1 MKKKTR
7 MRRTQIC
14 LPDNLLDKLSAEAKR
29 GGVSRSEIVR
39 RILTQHFQE
48 VEK

>member
-14 LPDNLLDKLSAEAKR
+14 LPDNLLDKLGQEAKK
-29 GGVSRSEIVR
+29 GSVSRSEIIR
-39 RILTQHFQE
+39 RILAHHFRN